1 MFVSGKRKRCP
12 ALSLIARRI
21 FADASRVPKKG
32 RKMITIEKALKING
46 WMDPPE
52 LKWLAEQ
59 ATTHTRIAE
68 VGSWQ
73 GRSTRALADNTSG
86 IVYAVDTWEGT
97 AAPGL
102 QEEVHKKLLEGK
114 PAEFLMDTFNANM
127 AGLDNVCALRKTSLE
142 AASGWGSSPLFDMI
156 FIDASHDY
164 VNVKADILAWRPLLV
179 PGGLFCG
186 HDYDPQHWPEVIK
199 AVDELFPNRKNAPG
213 SIWYAV

>member
-1 MFVSGKRKRCP
+1 
-12 ALSLIARRI
+12 
-21 FADASRVPKKG
+21 
-32 RKMITIEKALKING
+32 MITIEKALKING

-52 LKWLAEQ
+52 LQWLAEQ
-59 ATTHTRIAE
+59 AAQHSHIIE
-68 VGSWQ
+68 VGSWF
-73 GRSTRALADNTSG
+73 GRSTRALADNTPG
-86 IVYAVDTWEGT
+86 NVFAVDTWKGT

-102 QEEVHKKLLEGK
+102 QEEVHKKLMAGK
-114 PAEFLMDTFNANM
+114 PEDWLLDGFKANM
-127 AGLDNVCALRKTSLE
+127 AGLTNVAMIEKTSLE
-142 AASGWGSSPLFDMI
+142 AAQYLTEASARFDMI

-164 VNVKADILAWRPLLV
+164 VNVKADILAWLPLLA